1 MQFQELTDKQWRMM
15 QKYIPKPARTGR
27 PRSNDRV
34 TINGIMFV
42 LVTGCRWREMPE
54 KYGSKSTAHRRLQ
67 NWQQRKVWKK
77 ILSGAIKSAYK
88 SGNLQLQRISVDSS
102 TVPAKKRGNVIGH
115 DGFKRIGLQAQR
127 YMLQLIVIPCQ
138 YQ

>member
-1 MQFQELTDKQWRMM
+1 MM

-42 LVTGCRWREMPE
+42 LVTGREMPE

-88 SGNLQLQRISVDSS
+88 SGNLQLQRISLI
-102 TVPAKKRGNVIGH
+102 PQLFLPKKRQC
-115 DGFKRIGLQAQR
+115 DWT
-127 YMLQLIVIPCQ
+127 
-138 YQ
+138 

>member
-1 MQFQELTDKQWRMM
+1 MEDDAKIHSKTCKNRQTKE
-15 QKYIPKPARTGR
+15 Y
-27 PRSNDRV
+27 DRV

-102 TVPAKKRGNVIGH
+102 TVPAKKE
-115 DGFKRIGLQAQR
+115 A
-127 YMLQLIVIPCQ
+127 M
-138 YQ
+138 

>member
-88 SGNLQLQRISVDSS
+88 SGNYNCRGYQLIPQLFL
-102 TVPAKKRGNVIGH
+102 PKKRHVIGH
-115 DGFKRIGLQAQR
+115 DGFKRITGTK
-127 YMLQLIVIPCQ
+127 IHVG
-138 YQ
+138 

>member
-67 NWQQRKVWKK
+67 NWQQRKVWKN
-77 ILSGAIKSAYK
+77 ILSGAIKSACK

-102 TVPAKKRGNVIGH
+102 TVPAKKE
-115 DGFKRIGLQAQR
+115 A
-127 YMLQLIVIPCQ
+127 M
-138 YQ
+138 